1 MAKAKVTHKNKL
13 EVVANPRVEVGLSP
27 KQEKFAMIYAT
38 EEVTQTEAALRA
50 GYAESNAH
58 AIASRMLNGRDYP
71 NVLERVRQIK
81 IELQHKFEVSFES
94 HVKKLAELRDTA
106 LQNGAYSAAVQA
118 EYRRGQ
124 AQGDIYISKSEVRH
138 GSIDS
143 MSKEE
148 VEKALKEIKEQYAPI
163 TVDIT
168 PTQENNAQNRSKAR
182 KRVLST
188 TQESDQENGQEVTS
202 N

>member
-106 LQNGAYSAAVQA
+106 LQNGAYAAAVSA
-118 EYRRGQ
+118 EKSRGQ
-124 AQGDIYISKSEVRH
+124 AAGLYIDR
-138 GSIDS
+138 
-143 MSKEE
+143 
-148 VEKALKEIKEQYAPI
+148 KEILMGKIDQMSRDEVMKEI
-163 TVDIT
+163 GRL
-168 PTQENNAQNRSKAR
+168 QEEFPQIVNNTEPVIDMDKIELHPKAN
-182 KRVLST
+182 
-188 TQESDQENGQEVTS
+188 EEN
-202 N
+202 